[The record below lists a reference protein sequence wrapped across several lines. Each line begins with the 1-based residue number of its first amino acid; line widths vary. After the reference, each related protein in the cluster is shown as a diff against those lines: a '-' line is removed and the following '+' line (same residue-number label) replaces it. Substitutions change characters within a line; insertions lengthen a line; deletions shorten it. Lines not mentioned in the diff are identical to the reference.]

1 MGYRSKFTG
10 EQIDAL
16 LEKAGQGGGIPNY
29 EIDGD
34 TSPLYCLIEGEL
46 AEKIYNGDALKASEA
61 ESFFEKMNNAWLT
74 LIKFPDSPLLLV
86 YNLVGFDTDLTF
98 FSIGNA
104 GIDTSGEL
112 WGSIITFTKNGSVYE
127 LSTNY
132 YPAE

>member
-34 TSPLYCLIEGEL
+34 TSQLYCLIEGEL
-46 AEKIYNGDALKASEA
+46 AEKIYNGDDLTISEA
-61 ESFFEKMNNAWLT
+61 ESLFEKMDNVWVI
-74 LIKFPDSPLLLV
+74 LIKFPDSPILE
-86 YNLVGFDTDLTF
+86 YKIVGFDIPLTF
-98 FSIGNA
+98 FSIGNS

-132 YPAE
+132 YPEE

>member
-34 TSPLYCLIEGEL
+34 TLQLYCLIEGEL

-61 ESFFEKMNNAWLT
+61 ESLIEKIENAWVT
-74 LIKFPDSPLLLV
+74 LIKFPDNPLRV
-86 YNLVGFDTDLTF
+86 YNRVALESNLKY
-98 FSIGNA
+98 FSIGNS

>member
-1 MGYRSKFTG
+1 MGYKSKFTG

-34 TSPLYCLIEGEL
+34 TLPLYCLIEGEL
-46 AEKIYNGDALKASEA
+46 AEKIYNGDNLKVSEA
-61 ESFFEKMNNAWLT
+61 ESLFEKIDNAWVT
-74 LIKFPDSPLLLV
+74 LIKFPDSPLLV
-86 YNLVGFDTDLTF
+86 YEIVRFDTPLTF
-98 FSIGNA
+98 FSIGNSD
-104 GIDTSGEL
+104 IDDSGEL